1 MPEHKMIVIDGVRV
15 RPEDVERYKA
25 GTADVLVAVVEDTT
39 TPATDEDA
47 AEVAP
52 KRGRK

>member
-25 GTADVLVAVVEDTT
+25 GTADVPVAVVEDTTT

-47 AEVAP
+47 TEAP